1 MSTIGL
7 ISEGITDQMVI
18 EHILDGLLD
27 DEDLSVEPLQPT
39 RDETDENLAITAG
52 NWVKVFEYC
61 ESTYFN
67 KLLKTWI
74 LSLFK

>member
-1 MSTIGL
+1 MRIYRLNHYS
-7 ISEGITDQMVI
+7 
-18 EHILDGLLD
+18 
-27 DEDLSVEPLQPT
+27 QPG
-39 RDETDENLAITAG
+39 DETDENLAITAG